1 MPYSPLFVRCPICH
15 QVFKSSVSRETLTTS
30 VPKSHFEKVHPEYNQ
45 WRRRFTWKL
54 ILGTLSPLIAIVP
67 IGLVWGFSGNLNLYP
82 QGEILLLSFLPVLTV
97 FVRLSLVN
105 RQFRHEWIATHG
117 D

>member
-1 MPYSPLFVRCPICH
+1 MPYSSLFVRCPICH

-54 ILGTLSPLIAIVP
+54 ILGTSPPFIAMVA
-67 IGLVWGFSGNLNLYP
+67 IGLVWGFNSYLNLYP
-82 QGEILLLSFLPVLTV
+82 VGEILLLSFLPLLAV
-97 FVRLSLVN
+97 FVRHSLVN
-105 RQFRHEWIATHG
+105 RRFRHEWIATHG
-117 D
+117 G

>member
-30 VPKSHFEKVHPEYNQ
+30 VPKSHFEQAHPEYNQ

-54 ILGTLSPLIAIVP
+54 ILGWSSPFMAMVA
-67 IGLVWGFSGNLNLYP
+67 IGLVWGFYIYLNLYHV
-82 QGEILLLSFLPVLTV
+82 GEILVLFFFPVFTV
-97 FVRLSLVN
+97 FFCDSLVN
-105 RQFRHEWIATHG
+105 IHYHT